1 MSRAALLPHPADPFM
16 LKYWLKFYNDVWKD
30 EVDKLYV
37 LVNSPI
43 EPEVA
48 AYMKSMLMA
57 QDKCDWAFLPNQIE
71 HGHAID
77 YLLDMCQE
85 DYVMLIED
93 DGFIFKKGYVSRHF
107 RDVESGDY
115 DLIGSPRG
123 SCSQEI
129 SDKAKEIW
137 DLDYSGYGD
146 VGCNFWPNFLFTKKE
161 YLLATDRNFCA
172 KFWKQGETIKPLH
185 HVVSTPDGVAGDT
198 LVSTSLQLRAM
209 LEKARIL
216 TIPQYHGSPDDL
228 RDYERMMNLW
238 DGKSYWTHVGSLS
251 SGTHG
256 VLIDDEGRSLARRKI
271 DPPKDNKKIPSHC
284 NSESEKKEWERRV
297 QWWLTFLEYY
307 EQTEITDPISEF
319 KQEYRKAIHRIITQ
333 YSLSEVS
340 IRSRQMIYKKLG
352 L

>member
-16 LKYWLKFYNDVWKD
+16 LKYWLKFYNEVWKN

-48 AYMKSMLMA
+48 AYMKSMLMK

-71 HGHAID
+71 HGHALD

-93 DGFIFKKGYVSRHF
+93 DGFIFKGGYVARHF
-107 RDVESGDY
+107 SQIESGEF

-129 SDKAKEIW
+129 W
-137 DLDYSGYGD
+137 DAAQRKWGLDYGGYGD
-146 VGCNFWPNFLFTKKE
+146 VGPNFWPCYLFTHKKN
-161 YLLATDRNFCA
+161 LLATDRNFCA
-172 KFWKQGETIKPLH
+172 KFWAQGETIEPLQ
-185 HVVSTPDGVAGDT
+185 HVVQTPDGIAGDT
-198 LVSTSLQLRAM
+198 LVSTCLQLRAM
-209 LEKARIL
+209 IPKEKIL

-228 RDYERMMNLW
+228 IDYDRLTNLW
-238 DGKSYWTHVGSLS
+238 DGKAYWTHVGSLS

-256 VLIDDEGRSLARRKI
+256 VLCDDFGRALARRKI
-271 DPPKDNKKIPSHC
+271 DPPKDSSAIPAHC
-284 NSESEKKEWERRV
+284 NSIGEKKEWSRRV
-297 QWWLTFLEYY
+297 QWWLTFLEHY
-307 EQTEITDPISEF
+307 EETEPTDPIPEF
-319 KQEYRKAIHRIITQ
+319 H
-333 YSLSEVS
+333 S
-340 IRSRQMIYKKLG
+340 
-352 L
+352 